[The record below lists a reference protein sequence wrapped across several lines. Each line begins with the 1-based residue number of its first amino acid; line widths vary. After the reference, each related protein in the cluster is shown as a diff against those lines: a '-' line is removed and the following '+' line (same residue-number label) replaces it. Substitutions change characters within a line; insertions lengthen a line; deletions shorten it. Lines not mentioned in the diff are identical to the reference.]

1 MKAETI
7 TLLRHL
13 GDIYSDVQFLQVSSF
28 DKEKRRE
35 IMNNILDAQHLAR
48 RIENS
53 QIEEVTPDS
62 AMDHVLLMID
72 DRLTTLESREDQC
85 ADTITEIGKLNKASR
100 LVDKFITE
108 KAWRKDAT

>member
-1 MKAETI
+1 MKAETMD
-7 TLLRHL
+7 LLTHL
-13 GDIYSDVQFLQVSSF
+13 GNIYSDVQFLQISSY

-35 IMNNILDAQHLAR
+35 IMDEILYAQHLAR

-62 AMDHVLLMID
+62 AMDHVLLLID
-72 DRLTTLESREDQC
+72 GRLSDLECREDQC

-100 LVDKFITE
+100 LVNKFITQ
-108 KAWRKDAT
+108 KAWKKDAT